1 MVQDTWKSQTRAA
14 THFVAL
20 APTAAEQEPLKM
32 KTTKFRT
39 LWRNIKM
46 LCFAELDERY
56 PTRMAVLK
64 ETAALYNRLSK
75 LERDNES
82 FSKDINAIYNRLFKL
97 EHARESSMSP
107 SQVVLGERM
116 ANIQSQLAKHTLL
129 LAAITK
135 DITANAKSESNIP
148 PVQ

>member
-1 MVQDTWKSQTRAA
+1 
-14 THFVAL
+14 
-20 APTAAEQEPLKM
+20 M
-32 KTTKFRT
+32 KTSKLRT

-75 LERDNES
+75 LE
-82 FSKDINAIYNRLFKL
+82 
-97 EHARESSMSP
+97 HARESIMSP

-116 ANIQSQLAKHTLL
+116 ADIQSQLAKHTLL

-135 DITANAKSESNIP
+135 DITANAKNESNIP